1 MKDIMEKMDI
11 KNTITLN
18 KDAKNTFDCSSSNTS
33 NSWSNVN
40 FKLGEGAT
48 FDIKDNCVGWQKA
61 TVHGKLNKE
70 KKAEAKAH
78 ISAAGK
84 KGDAVEIDKGL
95 TKFDNAIKG

>member
-1 MKDIMEKMDI
+1 MEHERGGEGEGRGRFGLFEGLGEGLGE
-11 KNTITLN
+11 N
-18 KDAKNTFDCSSSNTS
+18 
-33 NSWSNVN
+33 
-40 FKLGEGAT
+40 KLGEGAT